1 MVFKVTLNLIPPPPP
16 PPPVLKLPREH
27 QEPKVLV
34 VSEADVER
42 VPDLLQHGCV
52 DPGERQLVGP
62 VTLDKE
68 GLTLVQDDLHQV
80 TQHGRQSLHARDL
93 GDACRQ
99 HLALT

>member
-1 MVFKVTLNLIPPPPP
+1 MWSECQTCSSMA
-16 PPPVLKLPREH
+16 
-27 QEPKVLV
+27 
-34 VSEADVER
+34 VSILGRDSF
-42 VPDLLQHGCV
+42 
-52 DPGERQLVGP
+52 VGP